1 MKVINRTVSFL
12 SISIQIILSKYMK
25 DELVQDKRNE
35 MRELFTR
42 EKTVIEVAIWAIK
55 RDTIFTS
62 GNHDSS
68 LATHEKKSFDN
79 YKLN

>member
-1 MKVINRTVSFL
+1 
-12 SISIQIILSKYMK
+12 
-25 DELVQDKRNE
+25 

-42 EKTVIEVAIWAIK
+42 EKTVIEVAIWAIN

-62 GNHDSS
+62 GNHDCS

-79 YKLN
+79 YELN